1 MNRIRQLRRQKNMT
15 QQDVGQALG
24 VGNTAV
30 SMYENERRSLDDKT
44 IRNLCALFGC
54 SADYLLG
61 LSDYRPP
68 VTDQDARHL
77 EAYHSADKEDRKT
90 IDKML
95 REACR
100 K

>member
-15 QQDVGQALG
+15 QQEVGQALG

-30 SMYENERRSLDDKT
+30 SMYENGRRSLDDKT
-44 IRNLCALFGC
+44 IRNLCALFG
-54 SADYLLG
+54 
-61 LSDYRPP
+61 
-68 VTDQDARHL
+68 
-77 EAYHSADKEDRKT
+77 KT

>member
-1 MNRIRQLRRQKNMT
+1 MNRIRQLRIKNKMT
-15 QQDVGQALG
+15 QQEVGEALG

-30 SMYENERRSLDDKT
+30 SMYENGHRRLDDSS
-44 IRNLCALFGC
+44 IRDLCALFGC

-77 EAYHSADKEDRKT
+77 EAYHAADKEDRKT

-95 REACR
+95 REAR
-100 K
+100 KK